1 MKLDS
6 VSILPYYNSYDNDI
20 VEEFYNKVFE
30 YATNYDRASAYFD
43 SKILSLYGRGMK
55 SIYEKSGKI
64 RFIFSYDLDEN
75 DFELMKNGYQ
85 NRTKIEE
92 DLCSRLSYDELSEEQ
107 KLSFENV
114 AYLIKIGLV
123 DIKIAFTKAGIFHDK
138 FGLIYDQDNCIYIRG
153 SNNETEA
160 AIIYSFESFETT
172 CSWNASDSEKYK
184 INIHKNL
191 FEKLW
196 NNEQKD
202 ILVIEIPEVVKHNI
216 VKYSKDEFHDIASIA
231 YTNKLVL
238 DLDRENN
245 LLCKNF
251 LNPNKI
257 DVRDIPIKIFLRPL
271 LDICTNDI
279 LEFKKGLNYVQIKK
293 VIDILIKYSIEADFD
308 FYPTDKLKN
317 YLDIMDLELNNRS
330 NIGIDIKNK
339 AEHLLE
345 KFNEFSEIV
354 KYEMHREL
362 RPKQMW
368 DAFHIVSMIRSANF
382 SVPGAGKT
390 SIVYGAFAYLNRID
404 DCQVNKIIMIGPRNS
419 FMSWKDEF
427 KENFG
432 LKKKMNVIDIQNEKY
447 KSKNDIIEELRYN
460 SANSNLILI
469 NYERL
474 DSLSEAIKEII
485 DEKTMLVF
493 DEIHK
498 IKSITGVRAKAALK
512 ICEKAK
518 YKVALTGTPI
528 PNSYVDIYNILKIL
542 FNEEFDNYFRLTTT
556 ELAAADKNEIK
567 ANKINE
573 LIFPFYCRTTKKD
586 LNIPAP
592 NEPKIE
598 IAEMNS
604 KEKLLFEAIR
614 KMYGRNILTLYIRLL
629 QAATTPELLLTKISD
644 NDLYNL
650 SYTEDDEITDSN
662 FMESDIDNRI
672 MNSSDMIELIYSIGK
687 TSKFNKGIELVK
699 QLCSEQKQ
707 VVVWG
712 IFIKTLNNISEQ
724 LSNLGI
730 SNRIVSG
737 SVSQEERDEIIR
749 AFKNKEIQ
757 VLITNPHTL
766 AESVSLHKTCHD
778 AVYFEYSFNLTHMLQ
793 SRDRIN
799 RLGLSQDDYTQ
810 YYYLVLQNDDYYND
824 SIDLKTLKRLDE
836 KEKIMIQS
844 IEGTHLSRIDF
855 DDMDDIRRILDKI

>member
-354 KYEMHREL
+354 K
-362 RPKQMW
+362 
-368 DAFHIVSMIRSANF
+368 
-382 SVPGAGKT
+382 
-390 SIVYGAFAYLNRID
+390 
-404 DCQVNKIIMIGPRNS
+404 
-419 FMSWKDEF
+419 
-427 KENFG
+427 
-432 LKKKMNVIDIQNEKY
+432 
-447 KSKNDIIEELRYN
+447 
-460 SANSNLILI
+460 
-469 NYERL
+469 
-474 DSLSEAIKEII
+474 
-485 DEKTMLVF
+485 
-493 DEIHK
+493 
-498 IKSITGVRAKAALK
+498 
-512 ICEKAK
+512 
-518 YKVALTGTPI
+518 
-528 PNSYVDIYNILKIL
+528 
-542 FNEEFDNYFRLTTT
+542 
-556 ELAAADKNEIK
+556 
-567 ANKINE
+567 
-573 LIFPFYCRTTKKD
+573 
-586 LNIPAP
+586 
-592 NEPKIE
+592 
-598 IAEMNS
+598 
-604 KEKLLFEAIR
+604 
-614 KMYGRNILTLYIRLL
+614 
-629 QAATTPELLLTKISD
+629 
-644 NDLYNL
+644 
-650 SYTEDDEITDSN
+650 
-662 FMESDIDNRI
+662 
-672 MNSSDMIELIYSIGK
+672 
-687 TSKFNKGIELVK
+687 
-699 QLCSEQKQ
+699 
-707 VVVWG
+707 
-712 IFIKTLNNISEQ
+712 
-724 LSNLGI
+724 
-730 SNRIVSG
+730 
-737 SVSQEERDEIIR
+737 
-749 AFKNKEIQ
+749 
-757 VLITNPHTL
+757 
-766 AESVSLHKTCHD
+766 
-778 AVYFEYSFNLTHMLQ
+778 
-793 SRDRIN
+793 
-799 RLGLSQDDYTQ
+799 
-810 YYYLVLQNDDYYND
+810 
-824 SIDLKTLKRLDE
+824 
-836 KEKIMIQS
+836 
-844 IEGTHLSRIDF
+844 
-855 DDMDDIRRILDKI
+855 

>member
-528 PNSYVDIYNILKIL
+528 PNSYVDIYNVLRIL

-650 SYTEDDEITDSN
+650 SYTEDDEILDDR

-687 TSKFNKGIELVK
+687 TSKFNRGIELVK